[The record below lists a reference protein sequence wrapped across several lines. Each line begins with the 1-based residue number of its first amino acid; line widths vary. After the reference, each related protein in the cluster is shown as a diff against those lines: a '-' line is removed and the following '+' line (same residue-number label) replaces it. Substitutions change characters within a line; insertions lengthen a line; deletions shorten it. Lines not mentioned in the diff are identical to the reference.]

1 MVKLLYATPQ
11 PHQCQP
17 EGQQDVPP
25 PFLTVRPFACEIELD
40 VELALEFLVVV

>member
-1 MVKLLYATPQ
+1 MVKLLYAAPQ

-17 EGQQDVPP
+17 EGQQDVTL
-25 PFLTVRPFACEIELD
+25 PFLTVRPFPCQIELE